1 MKFIKFVRSIKKYEE
16 ESENNIYSKKSV
28 LWDFILKD
36 RVKLDKISDD
46 ELICLFDNFLNA
58 ESKQTSGV
66 SDVKTIITEELSRY
80 YEEEI
85 PEN

>member
-1 MKFIKFVRSIKKYEE
+1 
-16 ESENNIYSKKSV
+16 
-28 LWDFILKD
+28 
-36 RVKLDKISDD
+36 VKLDKISDD